1 MRRVFKTRHF
11 SRWMRKTELSD
22 LMLCHAVNEMAQGLI
37 EADMGGSVVKKRI
50 ALPGRGKSGS
60 ARTLIATNKGNRW
73 FFLFGFEKNERANV
87 STKELEALQEIAI
100 DLLKHTAVELD
111 ALVASNYLQ
120 EICND
125 H

>member
-1 MRRVFKTRHF
+1 
-11 SRWMRKTELSD
+11 
-22 LMLCHAVNEMAQGLI
+22 
-37 EADMGGSVVKKRI
+37 MGGSVVEKRI

-60 ARTLIATNKGNRW
+60 ARTLIATNKGSPW

-87 STKELEALQEIAI
+87 SAKELEALQEIAI
-100 DLLKHTAVELD
+100 DLLKHSTAELD
-111 ALVASNYLQ
+111 ALVASKTLQ

>member
-11 SRWMRKTELSD
+11 CRWMRKTELSD
-22 LMLCHAVNEMAQGLI
+22 LMLCNAVSEIMQGLI

-87 STKELEALQEIAI
+87 NTKELEALQGIAT
-100 DLLKHTAVELD
+100 DLLKHTAAELD
-111 ALVASNYLQ
+111 ALVKSNYLQ

>member
-11 SRWMRKTELSD
+11 CRWMRKTELSD
-22 LMLCHAVNEMAQGLI
+22 LVLCHAVAEMAQGLI
-37 EADMGGSVVKKRI
+37 ETDMGGSVVKKRI

-60 ARTLIATNKGNRW
+60 ARTLIATNKGNSW
-73 FFLFGFEKNERANV
+73 FFLFGFEKNERTNV
-87 STKELEALQEIAI
+87 SVKELEALQEIAT
-100 DLLKHTAVELD
+100 DLLKHSTSQLD
-111 ALVASNYLQ
+111 SLVATKHLQ